1 MDVLPAEYDLP
12 IPPESALQRHIGV
25 VAPFDLALDRELW
38 RWTPDDISLHLA
50 RTPYSPLHVGV
61 ELAATISE
69 AGDVRDATR
78 ILTPLEPEVVAY
90 ACTSGSFVGGLA
102 GEDAVRRAM
111 CDGGAPKAVTASGAL
126 LAALAEVGAG
136 RIAIATPY
144 VSDVT
149 DLLCG
154 FLEEAG
160 VETVSRTDLRLE
172 GRIWTVP
179 YEQTQELI
187 IATDHVDAEAIFVS
201 CTNLATYDLI
211 PRIEAALGKP
221 VLSANQVTMWAAL
234 AAIGRTAV
242 GPTQRLLE
250 RGTNSVANAP
260 RLRRWISVRRGWRAE
275 RTWSDRSPAH

>member
-1 MDVLPAEYDLP
+1 MVISPAEYDLRV
-12 IPPESALQRHIGV
+12 PPEPAAQRHLGI

-38 RWTPDDISLHLA
+38 RWTPDDVSLHLA

-61 ELAATISE
+61 ELAATIS
-69 AGDVRDATR
+69 DVDAVREATR
-78 ILTPLEPEVVAY
+78 ILTPLETEVVAY

-102 GEDAVRRAM
+102 GEEKVRQAM
-111 CDGGAPKAVTASGAL
+111 CDGGAARAVTASGAL
-126 LAALAEVGAG
+126 LDALAEVGAS
-136 RIAIATPY
+136 RVAIATPY

-149 DLLCG
+149 DHLVTY
-154 FLEEAG
+154 LEEAG

-179 YEQTQELI
+179 YARTQELI

-211 PRIEAALGKP
+211 PRIETALGKP

-234 AAIGRTAV
+234 AAIGREAV
-242 GPTQRLLE
+242 GPGQRLLE
-250 RGTNSVANAP
+250 RSEVDPELSAP
-260 RLRRWISVRRGWRAE
+260 RAR
-275 RTWSDRSPAH
+275 P